1 VSHDT
6 GAVTVGNGA
15 RPPPPE
21 RGRRLPRPADRDSEH
36 SPRSPVR
43 RAGHQISNSR
53 VRAEGFGH
61 PCTRLRK
68 PTPAELAEYP
78 GAARVHRLQPL
89 IENHP
94 AARGVPGVLQRQG
107 ADLALL
113 REQALD
119 PVHSRATSRR
129 SSSPSIAL
137 PIPRCRHAAARLIRI
152 THARS
157 PATVAAATPTS
168 SSPTT
173 AATAG
178 SCDRTAAIR
187 SDRPKAGASLLAAGL
202 SHNRTKD
209 SHRCWRAHRTVRSG
223 QSPVQPTLI
232 SRPTMTAAIRA
243 DIRTG
248 ADHSE

>member
-1 VSHDT
+1 MSFC
-6 GAVTVGNGA
+6 
-15 RPPPPE
+15 PF
-21 RGRRLPRPADRDSEH
+21 
-36 SPRSPVR
+36 R
-43 RAGHQISNSR
+43 RAEQHDGPRRHQ
-53 VRAEGFGH
+53 AEPLGQL
-61 PCTRLRK
+61 RLRQRQNDL
-68 PTPAELAEYP
+68 PLDQLLLPDHAAQLIPGAGPHHAPAELAEYP
-78 GAARVHRLQPL
+78 GVARVHRLQPL

-94 AARGVPGVLQRQG
+94 AARGVPSVLQRQG

-113 REQALD
+113 REQTWIRCA
-119 PVHSRATSRR
+119 PAATSRR

-157 PATVAAATPTS
+157 LATIAAATPTS

-202 SHNRTKD
+202 SHNRTAA
-209 SHRCWRAHRTVRSG
+209 SRS
-223 QSPVQPTLI
+223 S
-232 SRPTMTAAIRA
+232 A
-243 DIRTG
+243 
-248 ADHSE
+248 